1 MGHVALQR
9 RLLATSTCLVAVA
22 AACFPTLPPTPAEL
36 AAYPAWE
43 MQRSGSVMSP
53 PYEWHFGPYL
63 LRGMERGGVEDASA
77 LLDGLRGR
85 THLQQRFEF
94 RLLDDAGERELDVRC
109 VINDRRTR
117 VILVS
122 DETRRLDCTIR
133 PVADAGGVA
142 TLQLVRRNAAAPAG
156 YLSHE
161 ETKYSIDAELIQAR
175 DVVSYYVRLDDRLV
189 AGTRFGRALTTLEHV
204 LGPEPERAAGHVRVV
219 QDVSAGDRL
228 VLAAAGLAL
237 LYNRSLIDP

>member
-36 AAYPAWE
+36 AA
-43 MQRSGSVMSP
+43 
-53 PYEWHFGPYL
+53 
-63 LRGMERGGVEDASA
+63 
-77 LLDGLRGR
+77 
-85 THLQQRFEF
+85 
-94 RLLDDAGERELDVRC
+94 
-109 VINDRRTR
+109 
-117 VILVS
+117 
-122 DETRRLDCTIR
+122 
-133 PVADAGGVA
+133 
-142 TLQLVRRNAAAPAG
+142 
-156 YLSHE
+156 
-161 ETKYSIDAELIQAR
+161 
-175 DVVSYYVRLDDRLV
+175 
-189 AGTRFGRALTTLEHV
+189 ALTTLEHV

>member
-1 MGHVALQR
+1 MAHVARR
-9 RLLATSTCLVAVA
+9 RLLLTTSTCVLTGT

-36 AAYPAWE
+36 APYPAWE
-43 MQRSGSVMSP
+43 MRRSGSVLSP

-85 THLQQRFEF
+85 THLKQRFEF
-94 RLLDDAGERELDVRC
+94 RLLDDAGEHELDVRC

-122 DETRRLDCTIR
+122 NETRTLDCTFR
-133 PVADAGGVA
+133 PVADTASVA
-142 TLQLVRRNAAAPAG
+142 TLQLVRRGAAAPAG
-156 YLSHE
+156 YLSH
-161 ETKYSIDAELIQAR
+161 TATRYSIDAELIQAR
-175 DVVSYYVRLDDRLV
+175 DVVGYHVRNDDRLV
-189 AGTRFGRALTTLEHV
+189 AGARYGRVLTTLEGV

-219 QDVSAGDRL
+219 QDLSAGDRL

-237 LYNRSLIDP
+237 LYNCSLIDP